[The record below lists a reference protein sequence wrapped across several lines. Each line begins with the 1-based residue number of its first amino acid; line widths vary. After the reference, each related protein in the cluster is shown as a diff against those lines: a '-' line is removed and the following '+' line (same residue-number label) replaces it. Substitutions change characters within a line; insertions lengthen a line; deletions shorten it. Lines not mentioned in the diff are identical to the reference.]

1 VGSRLPIVVLLVDDQ
16 RFVGAAL
23 GHLLATEQDIELHFC
38 YEAVKAIA
46 EANKV
51 APTLI
56 LQDLVMPDID
66 GLTLVGMFR
75 SNQITAET
83 PVIVLSGNDDADS
96 RTRALTA
103 GANDYLIKLPAKA
116 ELLACIRRH
125 ASEKGVRP
133 LLEKGVV
140 PLLPDPPAQFPPRIE
155 ATLDRDV
162 MAVFWEA
169 GAPDFALTLIDEFMR
184 EAEARVG
191 ALRDAARRLDR
202 AALASAAH
210 SLKGSS
216 STMGAKRLAALCAQ
230 VEGHLARHPEGA
242 VTPALMAAV
251 DQELVRVRD
260 AFAAERQSNT
270 GSGIARP

>member
-1 VGSRLPIVVLLVDDQ
+1 VDSSRPIVVLLVDDQ

-23 GHLLATEQDIELHFC
+23 GRLLATEPNIELHCC
-38 YEAVKAIA
+38 YEAVEAIA

-56 LQDLVMPDID
+56 LQDLVMPNID

-75 SNQITAET
+75 GNQITADT
-83 PVIVLSGNDDADS
+83 PVIVLSGNDDTDS
-96 RTRALTA
+96 RTRALAA
-103 GANDYLIKLPAKA
+103 GANDYMLKLPAKA

-125 ASEKGVRP
+125 AGEKGVRP
-133 LLEKGVV
+133 LF
-140 PLLPDPPAQFPPRIE
+140 PSPPAQLPTSIE

-162 MAVFWEA
+162 MAVFWQA
-169 GAPDFALTLIDEFMR
+169 GAPDFTLTLIDQFMR
-184 EAEARVG
+184 EAESRVG

-202 AALASAAH
+202 AALASTAH

-216 STMGAKRLAALCAQ
+216 SIMGAARLAALCAQ
-230 VEGHLARHPEGA
+230 VEDHLARHPEGA
-242 VTPALMAAV
+242 VPPALMAAV
-251 DQELVRVRD
+251 DQELVHVRD

-270 GSGIARP
+270 GSRIARS

>member
-1 VGSRLPIVVLLVDDQ
+1 VGSRRPIVVLLVDDQ

-23 GHLLATEQDIELHFC
+23 GRLLATEEDIELHCC
-38 YEAVKAIA
+38 YEAGEAIA
-46 EANKV
+46 EATKV

-75 SNQITAET
+75 SNQITADT

-96 RTRALTA
+96 RTRALAA
-103 GANDYLIKLPAKA
+103 GANDYLLKLPAKA

-125 ASEKGVRP
+125 AAQPGAKGAGP
-133 LLEKGVV
+133 V
-140 PLLPDPPAQFPPRIE
+140 PGPPAQPPPSIE

-162 MAVFWEA
+162 MAVFWQA
-169 GAPDFALTLIDEFMR
+169 GAPDFTLTLIDQFMR
-184 EAEARVG
+184 EAESRVG

-202 AALASAAH
+202 AALVSTAH

-216 STMGAKRLAALCAQ
+216 SIMGATRLAALCAQ
-230 VEGHLARHPEGA
+230 VEDHLARHPEGA

-251 DQELVRVRD
+251 EQELVHVRD
-260 AFAAERQSNT
+260 AFAAERQANA

>member
-1 VGSRLPIVVLLVDDQ
+1 MKPIIVLLVDDQ

-23 GHLLATEQDIELHFC
+23 GRLLATEQDIELHCC
-38 YEAVKAIA
+38 YEAVEAVA

-56 LQDLVMPDID
+56 LQDLVMPGID
-66 GLTLVGMFR
+66 GLTLVGKFR
-75 SNQITAET
+75 SNRITADT

-96 RTRALTA
+96 RTRALAA
-103 GANDYLIKLPAKA
+103 GANDYLLKLPAKA

-125 ASEKGVRP
+125 AAQPGEKGA
-133 LLEKGVV
+133 V
-140 PLLPDPPAQFPPRIE
+140 PLFPGLPGQPPPRVE

-162 MAVFWEA
+162 MAIFWQA
-169 GAPDFALTLIDEFMR
+169 GAPDFTLTLIDQFMR
-184 EAEARVG
+184 EAESRVG

-202 AALASAAH
+202 AALASTAH

-216 STMGAKRLAALCAQ
+216 SIMGAMRLAALCAQ
-230 VEGHLARHPEGA
+230 VEDHLARHPEGA

-251 DQELVRVRD
+251 DQELVDVRD

-270 GSGIARP
+270 GSAIARP

>member
-1 VGSRLPIVVLLVDDQ
+1 MLLVDDQ

-23 GHLLATEQDIELHFC
+23 GRLLATEQDIELHCC
-38 YEAVKAIA
+38 YQAVEAIA

-75 SNQITAET
+75 SNQITADT

-96 RTRALTA
+96 RTQALAA
-103 GANDYLIKLPAKA
+103 GANDYLLKLPAKA

-125 ASEKGVRP
+125 ASEKRGAP
-133 LLEKGVV
+133 LIPG
-140 PLLPDPPAQFPPRIE
+140 PSAQLPPSIE

-162 MAVFWEA
+162 MAVFWQA
-169 GAPDFALTLIDEFMR
+169 GAPDFTLTLIDEFMR

-202 AALASAAH
+202 AALASTAH

-216 STMGAKRLAALCAQ
+216 SIMGAARLAGLCAQ
-230 VEGHLARHPEGA
+230 VEDHLARHPEGV

-251 DQELVRVRD
+251 DQELVHVRD

>member
-1 VGSRLPIVVLLVDDQ
+1 MKPIVVLLVDDQ

-23 GHLLATEQDIELHFC
+23 GRLLATEQDIQLHCC
-38 YEAVKAIA
+38 YEAVDAVA

-66 GLTLVGMFR
+66 GLTLVGKFR
-75 SNQITAET
+75 SNPITADT

-96 RTRALTA
+96 RTRALAA
-103 GANDYLIKLPAKA
+103 GANDYLLKLPAKA

-125 ASEKGVRP
+125 AARPGEKGA
-133 LLEKGVV
+133 V
-140 PLLPDPPAQFPPRIE
+140 PLFPGSPGQPPPPIE

-162 MAVFWEA
+162 MAVFWQAE
-169 GAPDFALTLIDEFMR
+169 APDFTLTLIDQFMR
-184 EAEARVG
+184 EAESRVG
-191 ALRDAARRLDR
+191 ALRDAAQRLDR
-202 AALASAAH
+202 AALASTAH

-216 STMGAKRLAALCAQ
+216 SIMGAMRLAALCAQ
-230 VEGHLARHPEGA
+230 VEDHLARHPEGA

-251 DQELVRVRD
+251 DQELVHVRE

-270 GSGIARP
+270 GSAIARP

>member
-1 VGSRLPIVVLLVDDQ
+1 
-16 RFVGAAL
+16 
-23 GHLLATEQDIELHFC
+23 
-38 YEAVKAIA
+38 
-46 EANKV
+46 
-51 APTLI
+51 
-56 LQDLVMPDID
+56 MPDID

-96 RTRALTA
+96 RTRALAA
-103 GANDYLIKLPAKA
+103 GANDYLLKLPAKA

-125 ASEKGVRP
+125 AAEKGVGSLFLDSSNGKDSRP
-133 LLEKGVV
+133 LF
-140 PLLPDPPAQFPPRIE
+140 QE

-162 MAVFWEA
+162 MAVFWQA
-169 GAPDFALTLIDEFMR
+169 GAPDFTLTLIDQFMR
-184 EAEARVG
+184 EAESRVG

-202 AALASAAH
+202 AALASTAH

-216 STMGAKRLAALCAQ
+216 SIMGAKRLAALCAQ
-230 VEGHLARHPEGA
+230 VEDHLARHPEGA

-251 DQELVRVRD
+251 EQELVHVRD